1 MKSPH
6 AAHAFDQAVPEGE
19 LDHSQDIA
27 LPRRGGAEVASTPRS
42 DPPPTAA
49 SHHSVGVRALSDI
62 DYYVLR
68 ARAELRL
75 TQTSPRREASL
86 IHFKLANAYLH
97 RINELVRAVREG
109 PLKTGSGGH
118 SASHRAPGPKAVDS
132 SN

>member
-1 MKSPH
+1 MKSPR
-6 AAHAFDQAVPEGE
+6 AAHAFDEAVPEGE
-19 LDHSQDIA
+19 LDHSRDTR
-27 LPRRGGAEVASTPRS
+27 PRQGEAEAASTPRS
-42 DPPPTAA
+42 DAPSTAA
-49 SHHSVGVRALSDI
+49 SHHAVGVCALSDI

-75 TQTSPRREASL
+75 TQMSPGREASL

-97 RINELVRAVREG
+97 RINELVRAVGEG
-109 PLKTGSGGH
+109 PLETRSGGH